1 MDIKNDL
8 QKVRYIKNTKVVLD
22 LLLVSSIV
30 LRLQKA
36 RGIRG

>member
-22 LLLVSSIV
+22 LQLASSIAV
-30 LRLQKA
+30 RLQKA
-36 RGIRG
+36 KGIRG